1 MIINWLA
8 IKAQQ
13 LLAVDDASADEF
25 SFDFALSAEI
35 AELLYAHHQTGQPAQ
50 ARNVNVVTQFTLDE
64 HELALTC

>member
-35 AELLYAHHQTGQPAQ
+35 AELLLLLLR
-50 ARNVNVVTQFTLDE
+50 RN
-64 HELALTC
+64 